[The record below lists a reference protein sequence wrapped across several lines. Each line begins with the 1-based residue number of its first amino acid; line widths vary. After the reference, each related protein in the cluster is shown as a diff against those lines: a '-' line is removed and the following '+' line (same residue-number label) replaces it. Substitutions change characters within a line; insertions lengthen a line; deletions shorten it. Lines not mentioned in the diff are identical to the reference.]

1 MFSDHNEIKL
11 GINDREMTENFPS
24 TCKLNSLLQNN
35 PRMEKLQENRIGRY
49 NETKMYQKIIMLRQY
64 KGKFIALNVYIRKK
78 EQVSNH

>member
-11 GINDREMTENFPS
+11 GINDGEMTENFPS

-49 NETKMYQKIIMLRQY
+49 K
-64 KGKFIALNVYIRKK
+64 
-78 EQVSNH
+78 